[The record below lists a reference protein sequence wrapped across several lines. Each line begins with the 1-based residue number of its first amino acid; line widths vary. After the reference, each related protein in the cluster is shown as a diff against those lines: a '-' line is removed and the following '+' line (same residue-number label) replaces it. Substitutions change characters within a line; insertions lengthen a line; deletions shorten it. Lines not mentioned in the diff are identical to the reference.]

1 MLNASFSDN
10 VLRCSSDYT
19 VDMVYSLI
27 VSRTFITPH
36 DTVEKTSQMF
46 LNNEQLQSLP
56 VVKDDQPVGIIH
68 RYRLMSIFLSP
79 YGRDLYARR
88 SISQFMDTHFLAV
101 DSNLPIEAASQYIT
115 QHMPSPA
122 VQDFVI
128 TQQGIYKGMGNILD
142 LLEKITD
149 LKIQE
154 YNLALANKVKELE
167 QRTAELVI
175 TTMKAQTAQEQAK
188 AANHAKSRFLANI
201 SHELRTPLNAIM
213 GYTEI
218 LQEEF
223 QEQGDI
229 NYLSDLQKVAGA
241 SKHLLSLIDNI
252 LDISKIEAGR
262 IEVHWQKFELAKVIT
277 EAADTIR
284 PLLSQNNNSLTVQT
298 DYLGM
303 VYADTIKVRQCL
315 LNLLSNANK
324 FSQNSMIVLFTKRE
338 SPWLVLGVSDQ
349 GIGFPS
355 EQIEYLFQPFTQ
367 ADDSTTRRYGGT
379 GLGLAITKEFCE
391 LMGGQLHIS
400 STAAQGSTVT
410 LRLPLKIKG

>member
-1 MLNASFSDN
+1 MLNAIFSDN
-10 VLRCSSDYT
+10 VLRCSNDYT
-19 VDMVYSLI
+19 IDMVYSLI
-27 VSRTFITPH
+27 VSRTFIRPH
-36 DTVEKTSQMF
+36 DTVEKTSRMF
-46 LNNEQLQSLP
+46 LSNERLQSLP
-56 VVKDDQPVGIIH
+56 VVQDDQPIGVIH
-68 RYRLMSIFLSP
+68 RYRFMNIFLSP
-79 YGRDLYARR
+79 YGRDLYAKK

-101 DSNLPIEAASQYIT
+101 DSSLPIEVASQYIT

-128 TQQGIYKGMGNILD
+128 TQRGLYKGMGNILD

-154 YNLALANKVKELE
+154 YNTALANKVKELE

-223 QEQGDI
+223 QEQDDI
-229 NYLSDLQKVAGA
+229 DCLSDLHKVASA

-252 LDISKIEAGR
+252 LDISKIEAGK
-262 IEVHWQKFELAKVIT
+262 IEVYWQKLELATVIT
-277 EAADTIR
+277 EVADTIR
-284 PLLSQNNNSLTVQT
+284 PLLSQNNNSLTIQA
-298 DYLGM
+298 DYLGT
-303 VYADTIKVRQCL
+303 VYVDTIKVRQCL

-324 FSQNSMIVLFTKRE
+324 FSQNSTIVLFTKQE
-338 SPWLVLGVSDQ
+338 SQWITLGVSDQ
-349 GIGFPS
+349 GIGFPP
-355 EQIEYLFQPFTQ
+355 EKIEYLFQPFAQ
-367 ADDSTTRRYGGT
+367 ADDSATRCYGGT
-379 GLGLAITKEFCE
+379 GLGLTITKEFCE
-391 LMGGQLHIS
+391 LMGGHIHIN
-400 STAAQGSTVT
+400 STVGQGSTVT
-410 LRLPLKIKG
+410 IRLPLEIK